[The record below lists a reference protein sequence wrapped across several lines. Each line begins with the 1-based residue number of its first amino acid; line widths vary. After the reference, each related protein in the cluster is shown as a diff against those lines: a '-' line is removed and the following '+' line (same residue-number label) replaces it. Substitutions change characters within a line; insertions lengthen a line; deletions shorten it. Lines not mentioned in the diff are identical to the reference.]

1 MAVRDDNLLQLMLAY
16 SASHRAR
23 LLRHPEPTH
32 RIAVWV
38 RDVFPNLRRTLEDPS
53 IQITNT
59 NVATAVMLA
68 SLEIVAPNT
77 FGVEVPWQDH
87 LSMARRMIYARGETR
102 ASDGSRDR
110 VSHFLIRWFAY
121 LDVLGNFSSTGVR
134 SDQAMFRG
142 GLYDFG
148 KENDFQIDCLLGF
161 SGFLAGILV
170 RIADLTR
177 QCDSERLLEN
187 GEVDYEWQ
195 PSPDVVYQAEDI
207 KADLEAARLQRYS
220 LCPHRQSTTEME
232 TAWESVEM
240 AATNEAFH
248 WAGVVHLNRR
258 VFGLPQDN
266 EAVQHAVREVIGT
279 IHKVRKGGSAEACL
293 IFPLVTAGCEAMEDS
308 QREIILERI
317 KSVEESGMTQVGR
330 PVELRAHSAWCKL
343 TIHRR
348 STRQGSC
355 SNWCG
360 RLGGRGRRWF
370 GENSLVEL

>member
-1 MAVRDDNLLQLMLAY
+1 MAVRDENLLQLMLAY

-23 LLRHPEPTH
+23 LLGHPEPSN

-38 RDVFPNLRRTLEDPS
+38 RDVFPNLRQTLEDPS
-53 IQITNT
+53 IQITNA

-77 FGVEVPWQDH
+77 FGVEIPWQDH

-102 ASDGSRDR
+102 ASDGTKDR
-110 VSHFLIRWFAY
+110 VSHFLVRWFAY
-121 LDVLGNFSSTGVR
+121 LDVLGNFSSTGAR

-142 GLYDFG
+142 DLYDFG

-161 SGFLAGILV
+161 SGFLAGILAK
-170 RIADLTR
+170 IADLAR

-195 PSPDVVYQAEDI
+195 PSSEVVYQAEAI
-207 KADLEAARLQRYS
+207 KADLETARLQRYS

-232 TAWESVEM
+232 IAWESVEM

-266 EAVQHAVREVIGT
+266 REVQHAVREVIGT
-279 IHKVRKGGSAEACL
+279 IYKVRKGGSAEACL
-293 IFPLVTAGCEAMEDS
+293 IFPLVTAGCEARETS

-317 KSVEESGMTQVGR
+317 KSVEESGMTQVR
-330 PVELRAHSAWCKL
+330 
-343 TIHRR
+343 
-348 STRQGSC
+348 
-355 SNWCG
+355 
-360 RLGGRGRRWF
+360 
-370 GENSLVEL
+370 